1 MATATAALHRIR
13 SSSLIDAIGLL
24 LLALVVGWLVV
35 KFFEDPTRFVNVG
48 IIGATNGAIYGL
60 IALGYTLVYGILQLI
75 NFAHGD
81 VFALSGLVAS
91 TMIISVFGLDE
102 ETAVLMI
109 IVGLL
114 GTLAVT
120 IPLFAVVNAAIER
133 IAYKPLRRAP
143 RLAPLITAVGM
154 SFIVSNI
161 SLALYGVDFESVPNF
176 IPRTDAITIGGITI
190 QWNKIGVFL
199 IVIPVLLVLTWF
211 VRSTRQGKA
220 MRAVAQDTE
229 AAAMMGINVNRTI
242 SVTFFLAGGL
252 AAVAGLVYLLQFN
265 IRYDTGFELGLVAFT
280 AAVLGGYRKSHRRGP
295 RSAADRDGP
304 GLQRGPRRHS
314 GRRLDSL
321 DRLRDPHRR
330 ARLPA
335 AGHPRRADPGGGLSR
350 PMSEALSGFARRA
363 RTDRGWWARE
373 RVLGVGPHLS
383 VHRRHAPGAA
393 AHRRLRPED
402 GIDGR
407 DARSSR

>member
-1 MATATAALHRIR
+1 MATATAALHRVR
-13 SSSLIDAIGLL
+13 ASSLIDAIGLL
-24 LLALVVGWLVV
+24 LLGLVILWLVV

-60 IALGYTLVYGILQLI
+60 VALGYTLVYGILQLI

-102 ETAVLMI
+102 DTAVLVI

-120 IPLFAVVNAAIER
+120 IPLFAVVNATIER
-133 IAYKPLRRAP
+133 IAYKPLRNAP

-176 IPRTDAITIGGITI
+176 IPRSDAITIGGITI

-265 IRYDTGFELGLVAFT
+265 IRYDTGLELGLIAFT
-280 AAVLGGYRKSHRRGP
+280 AAVLGGIGNLTG
-295 RSAADRDGP
+295 AVLGALLIGMVQAFNEGLDGT
-304 GLQRGPRRHS
+304 
-314 GRRLDSL
+314 
-321 DRLRDPHRR
+321 
-330 ARLPA
+330 
-335 AGHPRRADPGGGLSR
+335 PGGDWTRSIVFGILIAVLVFR
-350 PMSEALSGFARRA
+350 PQGI
-363 RTDRGWWARE
+363 
-373 RVLGVGPHLS
+373 LGEQTPE
-383 VHRRHAPGAA
+383 GA
-393 AHRRLRPED
+393 
-402 GIDGR
+402 
-407 DARSSR
+407 